1 MKIGIGLPNTLPGI
15 PGRTLVDWAVRAEQ
29 RGFAGLAT
37 IDRIVYPNFDSLAS
51 LAAAAG
57 ATSRIGLMTN
67 ILLAPVYPPV
77 LLAKAAA
84 SIDQLSGGRLTLGLG
99 VGGRPD
105 DFTAAGR
112 PFKTRGR
119 AFDADLALMHR
130 AWRGEPVGG
139 GEHAVGPTPVNNA
152 RVPILMGGTSDQT
165 LRRMVEWAE
174 GWTAGGGGPQG
185 AGAFA
190 KRVRDAWADA
200 GREGDPRLSA
210 LVYFSLGDEV
220 AEQSRANLRH
230 YYAFAG
236 QYGDMIADGALR
248 TPQAVRDTVAAF
260 RDLGF
265 TEVFLDATT
274 PDLDQVDRLAD
285 VVF

>member
-15 PGRTLVDWAVRAEQ
+15 AGRTLVDWAVRAEE

-37 IDRIVYPNFDSLAS
+37 IDRIVYPSYDSLAA

-67 ILLAPVYPPV
+67 ILLAPVYPAV
-77 LLAKAAA
+77 LLAKTAA

-105 DFTAAGR
+105 DFVATGR
-112 PFKTRGR
+112 SFVTRGR
-119 AFDADLALMHR
+119 DFDAELEVMHR
-130 AWRGEPVGG
+130 AWGGESVGG
-139 GEHAVGPTPVNNA
+139 GEHAVTPTPLNG

-165 LRRMVEWAE
+165 LRRTVRWAE
-174 GWTAGGGGPQG
+174 GWTAGGGGPQA

-190 KRVRDAWADA
+190 KRVREAWQDA
-200 GREGDPRLSA
+200 GRDGEPRLSA

-220 AEQSRANLRH
+220 AGASRANLRH

-236 QYGDMIADGALR
+236 QYGDMIAEGALR
-248 TPQAVRDTVAAF
+248 TPEAIRDTVAAF

-265 TEVFLDATT
+265 TEIFLDATT
-274 PDLDQVDRLAD
+274 PDLDQIDRLAD
-285 VVF
+285 VVL